1 MSDIDYERMQDAG
14 VWKRL
19 MGKYA
24 LAMVAGLAVLVYVM
38 PKLSADASAP
48 MMAAEMLGGLL
59 FFGGG
64 FGIVVALF
72 FHYLN
77 KNK

>member
-1 MSDIDYERMQDAG
+1 MSDVKMQDAG

-19 MGKYA
+19 MAKYA
-24 LAMVAGLAVLVYVM
+24 LAMVAGVAVLAYVM
-38 PKLSADASAP
+38 PRLSSDASEP

-77 KNK
+77 KKR